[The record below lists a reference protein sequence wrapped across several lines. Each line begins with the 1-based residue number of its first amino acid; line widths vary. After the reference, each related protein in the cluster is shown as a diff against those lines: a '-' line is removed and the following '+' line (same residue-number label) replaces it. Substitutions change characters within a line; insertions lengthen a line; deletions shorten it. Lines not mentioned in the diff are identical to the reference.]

1 MQCCQGCSLVL
12 NVSVSRQSRDVV
24 SKRLGLVEMW
34 EDLGL
39 DLVSDWKWNVSVS
52 YHRVS
57 FTSQYAQ
64 LFASLQNC
72 TYIVFSN
79 VNSRSRLLY
88 AVARPS
94 VICLCETLMHPTQ
107 AVEIFGNVSTP
118 FDTFAIRWHSRKI
131 SSHGNPS
138 VGGVK
143 HKRGRQ
149 I

>member
-64 LFASLQNC
+64 LFASLQIAR
-72 TYIVFSN
+72 TSFWMQGVYIVHWFTS
-79 VNSRSRLLY
+79 LLIY
-88 AVARPS
+88 CNASAWDWV
-94 VICLCETLMHPTQ
+94 
-107 AVEIFGNVSTP
+107 
-118 FDTFAIRWHSRKI
+118 
-131 SSHGNPS
+131 
-138 VGGVK
+138 
-143 HKRGRQ
+143 
-149 I
+149 